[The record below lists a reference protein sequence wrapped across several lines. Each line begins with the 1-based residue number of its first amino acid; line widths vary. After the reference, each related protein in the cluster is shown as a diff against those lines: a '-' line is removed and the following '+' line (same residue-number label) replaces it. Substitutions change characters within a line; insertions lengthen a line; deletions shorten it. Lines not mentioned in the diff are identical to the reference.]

1 MSWHGSIPTRWV
13 LLDKGEWL
21 SGDKCNLRKWWAEN
35 HYTCLHIICFCSFWI
50 SNVAKHYWW
59 AFWIISPLKATYK
72 APLTDFGTQFFFYIF
87 VHFFDRMY
95 LSALLNEHSFPP
107 GYFPSVLIS
116 QVQVFFLVFISS
128 GVFHSRVRVGASRK
142 GDVHPPWGGRGR
154 KCDCQWGQLY
164 TERNWAMMYVF
175 SRLSHA

>member
-1 MSWHGSIPTRWV
+1 MDPFPQGGFYWI
-13 LLDKGEWL
+13 KGNGCQVTSAIRE
-21 SGDKCNLRKWWAEN
+21 RKWCAVN

-50 SNVAKHYWW
+50 SDVAKHYWW

-116 QVQVFFLVFISS
+116 QVQVFFFGLYFLRRFSQQ
-128 GVFHSRVRVGASRK
+128 GQ
-142 GDVHPPWGGRGR
+142 GRGE
-154 KCDCQWGQLY
+154 Q
-164 TERNWAMMYVF
+164 ERWC
-175 SRLSHA
+175 SSTLKR